1 MKKLEVL
8 AGKEELYRKYKDLLK
23 NVKAVANLWADELEK
38 GLFNEKIEN
47 IYNAWRYKQI
57 SQTLKELIEKPYESL
72 QEDILEKSEELNKL
86 TAELVTKKTWY
97 NIVKFIEEK
106 DNLAI
111 SQALRGWK
119 QTIQKIG

>member
-8 AGKEELYRKYKDLLK
+8 VGKEELYRKYKDLLK

-57 SQTLKELIEKPYESL
+57 SQTLKELI
-72 QEDILEKSEELNKL
+72 
-86 TAELVTKKTWY
+86 
-97 NIVKFIEEK
+97 
-106 DNLAI
+106 
-111 SQALRGWK
+111 
-119 QTIQKIG
+119 